1 MSQVD
6 YWVIQRAM
14 MLMSSFEEEQ
24 FFINL
29 SGISMG
35 NEALFKL
42 IKEGLTEY
50 QIDPQRICFEIT
62 ETAAVK
68 DFIKAKD

>member
-42 IKEGLTEY
+42 IKKG
-50 QIDPQRICFEIT
+50 
-62 ETAAVK
+62 
-68 DFIKAKD
+68 